1 MTSFRLTHTHT
12 HTRHLRSARFFIL
25 RVTDSPATCSRW
37 MASLS
42 GFPFRLTPLMARTR
56 SPMWMAPVLRGG
68 EREREGHKT
77 YPSAP
82 DRADSPVRRP
92 PFDHLF
98 VFKCGLPTSRRH
110 VALSTR
116 AASPPPRIPSPLC
129 EAFPGEARNDD
140 GVEGLLRAG
149 DGDAQRSVVALQLHR
164 VDNGARHLQ
173 LICKHTGRTGCIGQT
188 TQGYRRLWT

>member
-116 AASPPPRIPSPLC
+116 AASPPP
-129 EAFPGEARNDD
+129 AFPHLSARPFLVRPEMTM
-140 GVEGLLRAG
+140 GSKGS
-149 DGDAQRSVVALQLHR
+149 SVPEMVMPRGPL
-164 VDNGARHLQ
+164 
-173 LICKHTGRTGCIGQT
+173 
-188 TQGYRRLWT
+188 